1 MFSKSSKAS
10 PDPAPAKSPAPT
22 APAKSAAPSQNA
34 SPPQQSSRGST
45 MPSIISSDLTV
56 MGDLISEGDVQ
67 VEGTVKGDINSRSLT
82 VGEGATVE
90 GNLTADLCRICGN
103 VEGSVKAP
111 ALALAGTAHV
121 KGDLIHDK
129 LEIEAGAIFEGS
141 VHRLDSAPAGK
152 PAATGVSPTPPPTPS
167 GALKPTD
174 GKAPE
179 VKATTH

>member
-1 MFSKSSKAS
+1 
-10 PDPAPAKSPAPT
+10 
-22 APAKSAAPSQNA
+22 
-34 SPPQQSSRGST
+34 
-45 MPSIISSDLTV
+45 MPSIISTDLTV

-82 VGEGATVE
+82 IGESANVQ
-90 GNLTADLCRICGN
+90 GNLTADLCKICGT

-129 LEIEAGAIFEGS
+129 LEIEAGAVFEGS
-141 VHRLDSAPAGK
+141 VHRLDAAQTSK

-167 GALKPTD
+167 GGLKPTD

-179 VKATTH
+179 VKTS